1 MLSVV
6 QNCTGKNWEEN
17 TAVLVQAPLFAGLY
31 WCSLWAEASAGGS
44 SLDPFIISSNLS
56 STCAQRSSYFLLFRK
71 SEWVDTPTLH
81 SKWTFQEYRMPL
93 WKGVAKGIPLG
104 QKLGQTPEFVRW
116 LPTFP
121 TEPLSFLNFLNN
133 LIFSILRVIFFLQ
146 MNKNLGSW

>member
-44 SLDPFIISSNLS
+44 SLEPFIISSNLS

-93 WKGVAKGIPLG
+93 WKGSQGNTSGAETWPNSWIREMAAYFSHRTFRLL
-104 QKLGQTPEFVRW
+104 KLLEQPNIFH
-116 LPTFP
+116 LKNNI
-121 TEPLSFLNFLNN
+121 LSANE
-133 LIFSILRVIFFLQ
+133 
-146 MNKNLGSW
+146 